1 MSMDISD
8 FYQTFF
14 DEADELLA
22 DMEQHLLVLQPEAP
36 DAEQLNAI
44 FRAAHSIKGGA
55 GTFGFSVLQET
66 THLMENL
73 LDEARRGEMQLNTD
87 IINLFLETKDIMQE
101 QLDAYKQSQEPDAA
115 SFDYICQALRQLA
128 LEAKGETP
136 SAVTRLSVVAKSEPQ
151 DEQSRNQ
158 LPRRIILSRLKAG
171 EVDLLEEELGH
182 LTTLTDVVK
191 GVDSLSAILPGDI
204 AEDDITAVLCF
215 VIEADQITF
224 ETVEVSPKISTPP
237 VLKLAA
243 EQAPTGRVEREKTT
257 RSSESTS
264 IRVAVEKV
272 DQLINLVGELVIT
285 QSMLAQRSSELDPV
299 NHGDLITSMGQLQRN
314 ARDLQESVMSI
325 RMMPMEYVF
334 SRYPRLVRD
343 LAGKLGKQ
351 VELTLVG
358 SSTELDKSL
367 IERIIDPLTHLVRNS
382 LDHGIELPEKRLAAG
397 KNSVGN
403 LILSA
408 EHQGGNICIE
418 VTDDGAGLNRE
429 RILAKAASQG
439 LTVSENMSD
448 DEVAML
454 IFAPGFSTAEQVTDV
469 SGRGVGM
476 DVVKRNIQEMGGHVE
491 IQSKQGTGTTIR
503 ILLPLTLAILDGMS
517 VRVADEVFI
526 LPLNAVMESL
536 QPREAINFMV
546 ITKGAGRIAEVG
558 ARFVL
563 DGMPGK
569 QMAIDADLNAGLIG
583 EDEAK
588 KRRSEVTQE
597 ADFYG
602 SMDGASKFVRGD
614 AIAGILIMVINVV
627 GGLLVGVL
635 QHGMSMGHAA
645 ESYTLLTIG
654 DGLVAQIP
662 ALVISTAA
670 GVIVTR
676 VSTDQDVGEQ
686 MVNQLFSNP
695 SVMLLSAAVL
705 GLLGLVPGMPNLVFL
720 LFTAGLLGLAWWI
733 RGREQKAPAEPKPV
747 KMAENNAVVE
757 ATWND
762 VQLEDSL
769 GMEVGYRLSPMVD
782 FQQDGELLG
791 RIRSIR
797 KKFAQEMGF
806 LPPVVHIRDNM
817 DLQPARYRILMKGVE
832 IGSGDAYP
840 GRWLAINPGTA
851 AGTLPGEA
859 TVDPA
864 FGLNAIWIE
873 SALKEQAQIQGYT
886 VVEASTVVATH
897 LNHLISQ
904 HAAELFGR
912 QEAQQLLDRVA
923 QEMPKLTEDL
933 VPGVVTLTTLHK
945 VLQNLL
951 DEKVPI
957 RDMRTIL
964 ETLAEHAPIQSDP
977 HELTAVVR
985 VALGRAITQQWF
997 PGKDEV
1003 HVIGLDTPL
1012 ERLLLQAL
1020 QGGGGLEPGLADRLL
1035 AQTQEALSRQEMV
1048 GAPPVLLVNHAL
1060 RPLLSRFLR
1069 RSLPQLVVLSNLELS
1084 DNRHIRMTATIG
1096 GK

>member
-22 DMEQHLLVLQPEAP
+22 DMELHLLVLQPEAP

-128 LEAKGETP
+128 LEAKDETP

-151 DEQSRNQ
+151 DEQSRSQ
-158 LPRRIILSRLKAG
+158 SPRRIILSRLKAG

-191 GVDSLSAILPGDI
+191 GADSLSAILPGDI

-536 QPREAINFMV
+536 QPREADLHPLAGGERVLEVRGEYLPIVELWKVFNVAGAKTEATQGIVV
-546 ITKGAGRIAEVG
+546 ILQSGGRRYALLV
-558 ARFVL
+558 
-563 DGMPGK
+563 D
-569 QMAIDADLNAGLIG
+569 QLIG
-583 EDEAK
+583 QHQVVVKNLESNYRK
-588 KRRSEVTQE
+588 VP
-597 ADFYG
+597 
-602 SMDGASKFVRGD
+602 
-614 AIAGILIMVINVV
+614 GI
-627 GGLLVGVL
+627 
-635 QHGMSMGHAA
+635 SAA
-645 ESYTLLTIG
+645 TILG
-654 DGLVAQIP
+654 DGSVALIVDVS
-662 ALVISTAA
+662 ALQAINREQRMANTAA
-670 GVIVTR
+670 
-676 VSTDQDVGEQ
+676 
-686 MVNQLFSNP
+686 
-695 SVMLLSAAVL
+695 
-705 GLLGLVPGMPNLVFL
+705 
-720 LFTAGLLGLAWWI
+720 
-733 RGREQKAPAEPKPV
+733 
-747 KMAENNAVVE
+747 
-757 ATWND
+757 
-762 VQLEDSL
+762 
-769 GMEVGYRLSPMVD
+769 
-782 FQQDGELLG
+782 
-791 RIRSIR
+791 
-797 KKFAQEMGF
+797 
-806 LPPVVHIRDNM
+806 
-817 DLQPARYRILMKGVE
+817 
-832 IGSGDAYP
+832 
-840 GRWLAINPGTA
+840 
-851 AGTLPGEA
+851 
-859 TVDPA
+859 
-864 FGLNAIWIE
+864 
-873 SALKEQAQIQGYT
+873 
-886 VVEASTVVATH
+886 
-897 LNHLISQ
+897 
-904 HAAELFGR
+904 
-912 QEAQQLLDRVA
+912 
-923 QEMPKLTEDL
+923 
-933 VPGVVTLTTLHK
+933 
-945 VLQNLL
+945 
-951 DEKVPI
+951 
-957 RDMRTIL
+957 
-964 ETLAEHAPIQSDP
+964 
-977 HELTAVVR
+977 
-985 VALGRAITQQWF
+985 
-997 PGKDEV
+997 
-1003 HVIGLDTPL
+1003 
-1012 ERLLLQAL
+1012 
-1020 QGGGGLEPGLADRLL
+1020 
-1035 AQTQEALSRQEMV
+1035 
-1048 GAPPVLLVNHAL
+1048 
-1060 RPLLSRFLR
+1060 
-1069 RSLPQLVVLSNLELS
+1069 
-1084 DNRHIRMTATIG
+1084 
-1096 GK
+1096 

>member
-101 QLDAYKQSQEPDAA
+101 QLDAYKQSQEPDAD

-128 LEAKGETP
+128 LEAKGEMP
-136 SAVTRLSVVAKSEPQ
+136 SAVARLSVVTKSEPQ
-151 DEQSRNQ
+151 DEQSRCQ
-158 LPRRIILSRLKAG
+158 SPRRIILSCLKAG

-191 GVDSLSAILPGDI
+191 GADSLSAILPGDI

-224 ETVEVSPKISTPP
+224 ETVEVSPKTSPPP

-439 LTVSENMSD
+439 LTVSESMSD

-536 QPREAINFMV
+536 QPREADLHPLAGGERVLEVRGEYLPIVELWKVFNVAGAKTEATQGIVV
-546 ITKGAGRIAEVG
+546 ILQSGGRRYALLV
-558 ARFVL
+558 
-563 DGMPGK
+563 D
-569 QMAIDADLNAGLIG
+569 QLIG
-583 EDEAK
+583 QHQVVVKNLESNYRK
-588 KRRSEVTQE
+588 VP
-597 ADFYG
+597 
-602 SMDGASKFVRGD
+602 
-614 AIAGILIMVINVV
+614 GI
-627 GGLLVGVL
+627 
-635 QHGMSMGHAA
+635 SAA
-645 ESYTLLTIG
+645 TILG
-654 DGLVAQIP
+654 DGSVALIVDVS
-662 ALVISTAA
+662 ALQAINREQRMANTAA
-670 GVIVTR
+670 
-676 VSTDQDVGEQ
+676 
-686 MVNQLFSNP
+686 
-695 SVMLLSAAVL
+695 
-705 GLLGLVPGMPNLVFL
+705 
-720 LFTAGLLGLAWWI
+720 
-733 RGREQKAPAEPKPV
+733 
-747 KMAENNAVVE
+747 
-757 ATWND
+757 
-762 VQLEDSL
+762 
-769 GMEVGYRLSPMVD
+769 
-782 FQQDGELLG
+782 
-791 RIRSIR
+791 
-797 KKFAQEMGF
+797 
-806 LPPVVHIRDNM
+806 
-817 DLQPARYRILMKGVE
+817 
-832 IGSGDAYP
+832 
-840 GRWLAINPGTA
+840 
-851 AGTLPGEA
+851 
-859 TVDPA
+859 
-864 FGLNAIWIE
+864 
-873 SALKEQAQIQGYT
+873 
-886 VVEASTVVATH
+886 
-897 LNHLISQ
+897 
-904 HAAELFGR
+904 
-912 QEAQQLLDRVA
+912 
-923 QEMPKLTEDL
+923 
-933 VPGVVTLTTLHK
+933 
-945 VLQNLL
+945 
-951 DEKVPI
+951 
-957 RDMRTIL
+957 
-964 ETLAEHAPIQSDP
+964 
-977 HELTAVVR
+977 
-985 VALGRAITQQWF
+985 
-997 PGKDEV
+997 
-1003 HVIGLDTPL
+1003 
-1012 ERLLLQAL
+1012 
-1020 QGGGGLEPGLADRLL
+1020 
-1035 AQTQEALSRQEMV
+1035 
-1048 GAPPVLLVNHAL
+1048 
-1060 RPLLSRFLR
+1060 
-1069 RSLPQLVVLSNLELS
+1069 
-1084 DNRHIRMTATIG
+1084 
-1096 GK
+1096 